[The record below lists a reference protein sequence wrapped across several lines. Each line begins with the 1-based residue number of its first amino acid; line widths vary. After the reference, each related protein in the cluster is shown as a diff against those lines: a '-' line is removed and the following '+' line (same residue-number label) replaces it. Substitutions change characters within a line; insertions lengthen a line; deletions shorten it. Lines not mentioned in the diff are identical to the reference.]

1 MNRVLHIFKQI
12 KEKKPDAI
20 LLKNAVSPYLDPSFF
35 WVTGLERGV
44 FEDSLALL
52 WPNGKGELVIP
63 LLEEISGKSCKKEFN
78 LHIFKDKDERHSL
91 IRQLLGKA
99 RLIGLNS
106 AALLWEDWLELKNL
120 LPKAEFVAVSNEVLY
135 ARLLKDE
142 AEIESL
148 RKACSIASDT
158 AAEIPSLLKEGIKE
172 QSLASEVNYLME
184 KKGASG
190 PAFET
195 ISSFGEN
202 TAEPHYTC
210 GERRLG
216 RSDLV
221 LVDFGAIYRRYHS
234 DITRT
239 WVFGKANKLQQELR
253 EVVLQAQTVAFE
265 EMRKEGATTGSV
277 HKATEGF
284 INSTKFKG
292 KFTHS
297 TGHSIGLEV
306 HDGFRLH
313 PSQDIPLKPGM
324 VFTAE
329 PGVYL
334 EGEGGV
340 RIEDDVLIKK
350 SDIEILTYGAKDFEV

>member
-1 MNRVLHIFKQI
+1 
-12 KEKKPDAI
+12 
-20 LLKNAVSPYLDPSFF
+20 
-35 WVTGLERGV
+35 VTGLERGI
-44 FEDSLALL
+44 FEDSFVIL
-52 WPNGKGELVIP
+52 WPNGKGDLGVS
-63 LLEEISGKSCKKEFN
+63 LLEEVSGKNCKKEFN
-78 LHIFKDKDERHSL
+78 LHIFKDKEERQSL
-91 IRQLLGKA
+91 IKQLLGKA

-106 AALLWEDWLELKNL
+106 RALLWDDWLKLKDL
-120 LPKAEFVAVSNEVLY
+120 LPKAEFMAVGNEVLY
-135 ARLLKDE
+135 ARLIKDE
-142 AEIESL
+142 EEIKFL
-148 RKACSIASDT
+148 RNACSIASDT

-172 QSLASEVNYLME
+172 QSLASEINYLME
-184 KKGASG
+184 KKGAGG

-210 GERRLG
+210 GKRRLG
-216 RSDLV
+216 KGDLV
-221 LVDFGAIYRRYHS
+221 LADFGAIYRRYHS

-239 WVFGKANKLQQELR
+239 WVFGKANKLQREIR
-253 EVVLQAQTVAFE
+253 EVVLQAQAAALE
-265 EMRKEGATTGSV
+265 EMKREGATTGSV
-277 HKATEGF
+277 HKITEGF

-292 KFTHS
+292 KFIHS

-350 SDIEILTYGAKDFEV
+350 GDIEILTYGAKDFEV